1 MDAVLLV
8 CLQNCDLSQAQIQ
21 ALREE
26 GYLSMDDFTLNHY
39 QDIDDMAKQV
49 QVLSVARGGM
59 RFGQVEGFSILAEG

>member
-1 MDAVLLV
+1 MP
-8 CLQNCDLSQAQIQ
+8 QNLRPFPDQINASTQ
-21 ALREE
+21 E
-26 GYLSMDDFTLNHY
+26 GYLSMDNFTLNHY